1 LFLLFVQAEDGIRD
15 RNVTGVQ
22 TCALPICQRTI
33 PNINRIG
40 ASRHFDNRRRVAI
53 AVSKVLGKRVRID
66 GCRGNDDFEV
76 VAFIQQTLQIAQQE
90 VDVQTAFVAS
100 SMMMTEYW
108 DRFGSCCISASKI
121 PSVMTF
127 SRVSDDTSDVNRTW

>member
-1 LFLLFVQAEDGIRD
+1 VVFRMIFGWFLG
-15 RNVTGVQ
+15 
-22 TCALPICQRTI
+22 QRTI

-90 VDVQTAFVAS
+90 VDVQTAFVGLINDDDGILGQLWVVLYFRQSYSFSHELS
-100 SMMMTEYW
+100 SGV
-108 DRFGSCCISASKI
+108 RLHFI
-121 PSVMTF
+121 
-127 SRVSDDTSDVNRTW
+127 